1 MTVFFVVVAAVV
13 FTPPHWHAG
22 TRHLRKSL
30 SPFLEDG
37 RKEPLIMAEDFI
49 ALVTHRARAK
59 AHSRL
64 EMGELF

>member
-1 MTVFFVVVAAVV
+1 MCSRVFVVAAVV

-22 TRHLRKSL
+22 TRHLWKSL

-37 RKEPLIMAEDFI
+37 RKELITAEDVM

-64 EMGELF
+64 EKGELF